1 MTIPKFLAPD
11 VDNYCIGLQLVMII
25 NKMGKEGSIEG
36 EGEKRGGG
44 GVEMGE
50 WEGGMEKGVGGG
62 RRRGGGGHCWLLC
75 LLSDLLMLTLHVTCV

>member
-44 GVEMGE
+44 GKERGRGE
-50 WEGGMEKGVGGG
+50 WKGGSGKGGGERGDGKGG
-62 RRRGGGGHCWLLC
+62 RRREKEGGRPLLAAM
-75 LLSDLLMLTLHVTCV
+75 SAQ